1 MKKISPSPSP
11 PYICAV
17 FTSIRT
23 NIDEGYEEMNN
34 LLFNEIKN
42 IDGYI
47 GNEAFRDKD
56 GFGVNVSYWKDL
68 VSLKKWKN
76 NQLHKKAQKL
86 GKTKWYK
93 EYKLRICKV
102 EREYDFR
109 IN

>member
-1 MKKISPSPSP
+1 MKKISITPPP

-23 NIDEGYEEMNN
+23 NVNEGYEEINN
-34 LLFNEIKN
+34 LLFNEIKSVE
-42 IDGYI
+42 GYI
-47 GNEAFRDKD
+47 GNEAFRDND

-68 VSLKKWKN
+68 VSLKKWKK
-76 NQLHKKAQKL
+76 NQLHMKAQKL

-102 EREYDFR
+102 EREYDFKY
-109 IN
+109 N

>member
-1 MKKISPSPSP
+1 MKKKSIIPSP
-11 PYICAV
+11 PYICAL

-23 NIDEGYEEMNN
+23 NVNEGYEEMNN

-42 IDGYI
+42 VEGSI
-47 GNEAFRDKD
+47 GNVAFRDKD

-68 VSLKKWKN
+68 VSLKKWKK
-76 NQLHKKAQKL
+76 NQIHMKAQKL
-86 GKTKWYK
+86 GKIKQYK